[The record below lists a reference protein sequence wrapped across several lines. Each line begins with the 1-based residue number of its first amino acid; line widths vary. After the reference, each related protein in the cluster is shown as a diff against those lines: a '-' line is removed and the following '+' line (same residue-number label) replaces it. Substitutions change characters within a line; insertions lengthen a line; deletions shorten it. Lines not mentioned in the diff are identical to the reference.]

1 MFMKRFLIAAMAFL
15 CCTGI
20 CFASSKAPKAPKQPD
35 REVVYQTNLH
45 CKSCAAKI
53 QDNIAFEKGVKDLEI
68 QVDEKTVRVVYN
80 PAKTDSQKLAEAIR
94 DLGYTAEIIS
104 DKEL

>member
-1 MFMKRFLIAAMAFL
+1 MLMKRFLIAALVLL

-20 CFASSKAPKAPKQPD
+20 CFAASKAPKAPKQPD

-45 CKSCAAKI
+45 CRNCAAKI
-53 QDNIAFEKGVKDLEI
+53 QDNIAFEKGVKDLDI

-80 PAKTDSQKLAEAIR
+80 PAKTDSLKIADAIR
-94 DLGYTAEIIS
+94 DLGYSAEIIS